1 MPSATAALKRHLD
14 SLKALR
20 GRKNGIPGRLQELK
34 AWQSGRLAATYD
46 DLASEDRYAAATRFF
61 LDDLYGPKDFSGR
74 DEAMIRI
81 LPTMSKLLSQSA
93 VETASLAIELEALSE
108 DLDQRLARELPP
120 GPIEPQGYARAY
132 RETATQD
139 EREHQLELAL
149 AVGERLDRLVK
160 RPLVLRTLKLMR
172 GPASLA
178 GLSDLQ
184 DFLERGFD
192 AFRAMDGADEFLATI
207 EERERDILR
216 RLFSGAALPFAP

>member
-1 MPSATAALKRHLD
+1 MPSATAELKRHLD

-20 GRKNGIPGRLQELK
+20 GRKNGVPVRLQELK
-34 AWQSGRLAATYD
+34 AWQSERLAATYD
-46 DLASEDRYAAATRFF
+46 DLANEERYAAATRFF

-81 LPTMSKLLSQSA
+81 LPTMSRLLSQSA

-108 DLDQRLARELPP
+108 DLDQRLARELPA

-132 RETATQD
+132 RETATQG

-149 AVGERLDRLVK
+149 AVGERLDKLVK

-192 AFRAMDGADEFLATI
+192 AFRAMDGANEFLATI
-207 EERERDILR
+207 EER
-216 RLFSGAALPFAP
+216 